1 MKKRGKIFLSISVC
15 ILCLS
20 LLVVGVF
27 ASATISFQTT
37 SYLNF
42 VPQNVYAGIIVKT
55 YQGDRSTNTF
65 TELSEEGYSLGELKN
80 FTPLADGFPD
90 MTKGSVNGFIS
101 GSDTLTSWSANPIA
115 LYLKKPTVRY
125 EITIK
130 NYSPYAIK
138 VTASN
143 STPSDAN
150 IKVDFVDQ
158 TSDSPITNSPITI
171 NAPTGTTP
179 TKVVLNVDFTVT
191 SNNAPVDLDVALGF
205 KIEKA

>member
-55 YQGDRSTNTF
+55 YQDDRSTNTF

-80 FTPLADGFPD
+80 FTQLANGFPD
-90 MTKGSVNGFIS
+90 MTKDSVNGFIS

-138 VTASN
+138 VTTTN
-143 STPSDAN
+143 STPTHTGIDVNFNGKTFGSAE
-150 IKVDFVDQ
+150 
-158 TSDSPITNSPITI
+158 TI
-171 NAPTGTTP
+171 IQPSGTTP
-179 TKVVLNVDFTVT
+179 EVLVLKIDFTVT
-191 SNNAPVDLDVALGF
+191 SNDYRIDLDVALGF
-205 KIEKA
+205 LIEKA

>member
-42 VPQNVYAGIIVKT
+42 VPKNVYAGIVVKT
-55 YQGDRSTNTF
+55 YQGNSDTEPF
-65 TELSEEGYSLGELKN
+65 TELTGEGYSLGELKN
-80 FTPLADGFPD
+80 FTPLANGFPD
-90 MTKGSVNGFIS
+90 MSQDSVNGFIS

-130 NYSPYAIK
+130 NYSPYSIK
-138 VTASN
+138 VTTTN
-143 STPSDAN
+143 STPTHTGIDVNFNGKTFGSAE
-150 IKVDFVDQ
+150 
-158 TSDSPITNSPITI
+158 TI
-171 NAPTGTTP
+171 IQPSGTTSEDL
-179 TKVVLNVDFTVT
+179 VLQIDFTVT
-191 SNNAPVDLDVALGF
+191 SNDYRIDLDVALGF
-205 KIEKA
+205 LIEKA

>member
-80 FTPLADGFPD
+80 FTPLANGFPD
-90 MTKGSVNGFIS
+90 MTKNSVNGFIS
-101 GSDTLTSWSANPIA
+101 DSGTLTSWSANPIA

-130 NYSPYAIK
+130 NYSPYSIK
-138 VTASN
+138 VTTTN
-143 STPSDAN
+143 STPTHTGIDVNFNGKTFGSAE
-150 IKVDFVDQ
+150 
-158 TSDSPITNSPITI
+158 TI
-171 NAPTGTTP
+171 IQPSGTTP
-179 TKVVLNVDFTVT
+179 EEPEELVLKIDFTVT
-191 SNNAPVDLDVALGF
+191 SNDSPIDLDVALGF